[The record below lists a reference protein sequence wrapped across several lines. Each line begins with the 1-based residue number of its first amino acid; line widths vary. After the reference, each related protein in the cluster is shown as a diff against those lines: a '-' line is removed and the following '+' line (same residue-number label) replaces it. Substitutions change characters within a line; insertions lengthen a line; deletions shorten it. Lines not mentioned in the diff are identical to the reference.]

1 MLKTMLGVLACAAAL
16 LGAAAAPTAAAA
28 QTMFRPVAIV
38 NDSAITG
45 YDLAQRAQIMTVLG
59 FTAASADALRA
70 AALDRLIEDRLK
82 AQEARRAGLTA
93 SPEQVAAGIA
103 EFAQNS
109 RMSEDEL
116 RASLSAQGVT
126 EQALNDLVA
135 ADVVWRDMVRARF
148 ARRIDPGEAEI
159 DGEIALMGQRAGLSY
174 RIAEIGLPMNDAGRS
189 EAETLTLANRL
200 ADSLAQGGDFDTAVR
215 TYSRAPSAARGGDV
229 GWVPGDRLPPEINA
243 ALTAL
248 QPGQVTRPI
257 PVSGGYSILRLIET
271 RSEAGQ
277 GIDASNPELR
287 ERVRRG
293 LVNQQIVRL
302 AEGLLQELRRDALIE
317 LR

>member
-1 MLKTMLGVLACAAAL
+1 MLKTMLGVLACAAVL
-16 LGAAAAPTAAAA
+16 MAATLAPTAAPA

-45 YDLAQRAQIMTVLG
+45 YDLAQRAQIMTALG

-82 AQEARRAGLTA
+82 MQESKRVGLSA
-93 SPEQVAAGIA
+93 SAEQIAAGIA
-103 EFAQNS
+103 EFAQGS

-116 RASLSAQGVT
+116 RATLSAKGVT

-135 ADVVWRDMVRARF
+135 ADVVWREMVRARF
-148 ARRIDPGEAEI
+148 ARRIEPGEAEI
-159 DGEIALMGQRAGLSY
+159 DGEIALLQQRVGLSY
-174 RIAEIGLPMNDAGRS
+174 RIAEIGLPLTDAGRT
-189 EAETLTLANRL
+189 EAETLALANQL
-200 ADSLAQGGDFDTAVR
+200 SDSLNQGGDFDKAVR
-215 TYSRAPSAARGGDV
+215 TYSRAPSAARGGEV
-229 GWVPGDRLPPEINA
+229 GWVPGDRIPPEISA
-243 ALTAL
+243 ALASL
-248 QPGQVTRPI
+248 QPGQVTRPLQ
-257 PVSGGYSILRLIET
+257 VSGGYSILKVVDT
-271 RSEAGQ
+271 RSDEAEA
-277 GIDASNPELR
+277 INPRDPELR

-293 LVNQQIVRL
+293 LINQQTGRL

>member
-1 MLKTMLGVLACAAAL
+1 MLKTMLAGLACAAAL
-16 LGAAAAPTAAAA
+16 LTAAAAPTGASA
-28 QTMFRPVAIV
+28 QTMFRPVAVV

-45 YDLAQRAQIMTVLG
+45 YDLAQRAQIMTALG

-82 AQEARRAGLTA
+82 MQEAKRAGLSA
-93 SPEQVAAGIA
+93 SPEQIAAGVA

-116 RASLSAQGVT
+116 RATLSAQGVT
-126 EQALNDLVA
+126 EQALTDLVA

-148 ARRIDPGEAEI
+148 ARRIEPGEAEI
-159 DGEIALMGQRAGLSY
+159 DGEIALMAQRIGVSY
-174 RIAEIGLPMNDAGRS
+174 HIAEIGLPANDAGRS
-189 EAETLTLANRL
+189 EAETVALATRL
-200 ADSLAQGGDFDTAVR
+200 SESLNQGGDFDQAVR

-229 GWVPGDRLPPEINA
+229 GWVPGDRIPPEINA
-243 ALTAL
+243 ALAAL
-248 QPGQVTRPI
+248 QPGRVTRPLQ
-257 PVSGGYSILRLIET
+257 VSGGYSILKLIET
-271 RSEAGQ
+271 RSDGAQ
-277 GIDASNPELR
+277 TDARDPELR

-293 LVNQQIVRL
+293 LINQQTSRL

>member
-1 MLKTMLGVLACAAAL
+1 MLKTMLAVLACVAML
-16 LGAAAAPTAAAA
+16 LAAAAAPTAATA
-28 QTMFRPVAIV
+28 QTMFRPVAVV

-45 YDLAQRAQIMTVLG
+45 YDLAQRAQIMTALG

-82 AQEARRAGLTA
+82 MQEAKRGGLTA

-109 RMSEDEL
+109 RLSEDEL
-116 RASLSAQGVT
+116 RATLSAQGVT
-126 EQALNDLVA
+126 EQALRDLVA

-148 ARRIDPGEAEI
+148 AHRIEPGEAEI
-159 DGEIALMGQRAGLSY
+159 NGEIALMGQRAGVSY
-174 RIAEIGLPMNDAGRS
+174 HIAEIGLPLTDAGRS
-189 EAETLTLANRL
+189 EAETLALANQL
-200 ADSLAQGGDFDTAVR
+200 ADSLSQGGDFDKAVR

-229 GWVPGDRLPPEINA
+229 GWVPGDRIPPEISA
-243 ALTAL
+243 ALAAL
-248 QPGQVTRPI
+248 QPGQVTRPVQ
-257 PVSGGYSILRLIET
+257 VSGGYSILKLIET
-271 RSEAGQ
+271 RSEGAQ
-277 GIDASNPELR
+277 AVNAQDPELR
-287 ERVRRG
+287 DRVRRG
-293 LVNQQIVRL
+293 LINQQTARL